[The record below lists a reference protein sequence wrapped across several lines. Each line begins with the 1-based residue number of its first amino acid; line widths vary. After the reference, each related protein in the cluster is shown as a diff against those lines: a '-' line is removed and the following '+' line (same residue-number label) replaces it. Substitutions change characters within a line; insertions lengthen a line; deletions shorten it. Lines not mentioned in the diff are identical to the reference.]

1 MKINFKVTT
10 KCPANCLCCQERL
23 ANFEMFNNENVEISK
38 IFEKILA
45 LFKAKG
51 DTENH
56 LSITGGEPT
65 LVIDLPKYVKKMV
78 ENKISVGIDTNGWN
92 ITEEWLNT
100 MEKAGLKY
108 ILLSV
113 YSLKKHTYEY
123 LRGSVN
129 GELFERMKNAIAIL
143 KNYKVGG
150 GSIEVRLQTVLM
162 KPNYKELPD
171 ILELSI
177 LSGFDTLST
186 AYYIALEADERLLMD
201 QNDIKIFV
209 DKIETR
215 MISIIERYVSD
226 NSLIEKNIN
235 KIYSF
240 FKFDSVSLEDVAKG
254 EYRRKKCGERNRIAI
269 YPNGVVAPCLGF
281 DYYMDEKNVL
291 NIMEGNTLDVFS
303 RFLEFW
309 NNDYSM
315 CTRCSSGYQIWL
327 ELA

>member
-10 KCPANCLCCQERL
+10 RCPADCLCCQERL
-23 ANFEMFNNENVEISK
+23 ANFEMFNNEEVEISK
-38 IFEKILA
+38 IFERILA

-51 DTENH
+51 DKENH

-65 LVIDLPKYVKKMV
+65 LVLDLPKYVKKMV
-78 ENKISVGIDTNGWN
+78 ENNISVGIDTNGWN

-113 YSLKKHTYEY
+113 YSLKKHTYEF
-123 LRGSVN
+123 LRGSDN
-129 GELFERMKNAIAIL
+129 GELFERMKNAITIL
-143 KNYKVGG
+143 KRYKEEGG
-150 GSIEVRLQTVLM
+150 CIEVRLQTVLM

-186 AYYIALEADERLLMD
+186 AYYIALDADERLLMD
-201 QNDIKIFV
+201 QNDIKIFI
-209 DKIETR
+209 DKIETE
-215 MISIIERYVSD
+215 MISIIKRYLPD
-226 NSLIEKNIN
+226 NSLVEKNIN

-240 FKFDSVSLEDVAKG
+240 FMFDSVSLENIARGK
-254 EYRRKKCGERNRIAI
+254 YRENNCGERNRVAI

-281 DYYMDEKNVL
+281 DYYMDEKNML
-291 NIMEGNTLDVFS
+291 NIMADNTLDVLSKFQD
-303 RFLEFW
+303 FW
-309 NNDYSM
+309 NKDYVM
-315 CTRCSSGYQIWL
+315 CKRCSSGYQIWL
-327 ELA
+327 ELS

>member
-23 ANFEMFNNENVEISK
+23 ANFEMFNNEEAEISK

-51 DTENH
+51 DKENH

-65 LVIDLPKYVKKMV
+65 LVIDLPKYVKKLV
-78 ENKISVGIDTNGWN
+78 ENNISVGIDTNGWN

-113 YSLKKHTYEY
+113 YSLKKDTYEY
-123 LRGSVN
+123 LRGSDN
-129 GELFERMKNAIAIL
+129 GELFERMKNAISIL
-143 KNYKVGG
+143 KKYKEEG

-186 AYYIALEADERLLMD
+186 AYYIALDADERLLMD

-209 DKIETR
+209 DKIEIE
-215 MISIIERYVSD
+215 MISIIKRYVSD
-226 NSLIEKNIN
+226 NSLVEKNIN

-240 FKFDSVSLEDVAKG
+240 FKFDSVSLENVAQGK
-254 EYRRKKCGERNRIAI
+254 YRENNCGERNRVAI

-281 DYYMDEKNVL
+281 DYYMDEKNTL
-291 NIMEGNTLDVFS
+291 NIMADDTLDVFGK
-303 RFLEFW
+303 FTEFW
-309 NNDYSM
+309 NKDYIM

-327 ELA
+327 ELS

>member
-23 ANFEMFNNENVEISK
+23 ANFEMFNNEEVEISK

-51 DTENH
+51 DKENH

-65 LVIDLPKYVKKMV
+65 LVIDLPKYVKKLV
-78 ENKISVGIDTNGWN
+78 ENNISVGIDTNGWN

-113 YSLKKHTYEY
+113 YSLKKDTYEY
-123 LRGSVN
+123 LRGSDN
-129 GELFERMKNAIAIL
+129 GELFERMKNAITIL
-143 KNYKVGG
+143 KKYKEEG

-177 LSGFDTLST
+177 LSGFDALST
-186 AYYIALEADERLLMD
+186 AYYIALDADERLLMD

-209 DKIETR
+209 DKMEIE
-215 MISIIERYVSD
+215 MISIIKRYVSD
-226 NSLIEKNIN
+226 NSLVEKNIN
-235 KIYSF
+235 KPELFMDQYST
-240 FKFDSVSLEDVAKG
+240 K
-254 EYRRKKCGERNRIAI
+254 
-269 YPNGVVAPCLGF
+269 
-281 DYYMDEKNVL
+281 
-291 NIMEGNTLDVFS
+291 
-303 RFLEFW
+303 
-309 NNDYSM
+309 
-315 CTRCSSGYQIWL
+315 
-327 ELA
+327 

>member
-23 ANFEMFNNENVEISK
+23 ANFEMFNNEEVEISK
-38 IFEKILA
+38 TFEKILA

-51 DTENH
+51 DKENH

-65 LVIDLPKYVKKMV
+65 LVIDLPKYVKKLV
-78 ENKISVGIDTNGWN
+78 ENNIPVGIDTNGWN

-113 YSLKKHTYEY
+113 YSLKKDTYEY
-123 LRGSVN
+123 LRGSDN
-129 GELFERMKNAIAIL
+129 GELFERMKNAITIL
-143 KNYKVGG
+143 KKYKEEG

-177 LSGFDTLST
+177 LSGFDALST
-186 AYYIALEADERLLMD
+186 AYYIALDADERLLMD

-209 DKIETR
+209 DKMEIE
-215 MISIIERYVSD
+215 MISIIKRYVSD
-226 NSLIEKNIN
+226 NSLVEKNIN

-240 FKFDSVSLEDVAKG
+240 FKFDSVSLENIAQGK
-254 EYRRKKCGERNRIAI
+254 YRKNNCGERNRVAI

-281 DYYMDEKNVL
+281 DYYMDEKNML
-291 NIMEGNTLDVFS
+291 NIMADDTLDVFGK
-303 RFLEFW
+303 LIEFW
-309 NNDYSM
+309 NKDYIM

-327 ELA
+327 ELS